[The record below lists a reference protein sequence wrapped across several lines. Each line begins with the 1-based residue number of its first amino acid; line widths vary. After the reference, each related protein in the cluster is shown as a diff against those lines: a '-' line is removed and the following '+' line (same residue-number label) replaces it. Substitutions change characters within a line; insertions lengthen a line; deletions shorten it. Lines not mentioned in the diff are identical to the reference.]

1 MVVVFVDM
9 CSSGESSGYIQTQ
22 CNKIRGK
29 IHSQNDRKTKLHMQ
43 IIRSLQPNRNN
54 QIHSIFCFVLF
65 SNYEISTK
73 HYICCCRRRV
83 DVVIIVAILLF
94 HVSESRMAKRVVVSG
109 HCCSWQLLSNLPHIV
124 ARCKSLHCNLSL
136 LFRSLKVNIQRCT
149 ERYCNDDRLS
159 IVIVNLH
166 CTFASHTD
174 RNEFLCFTSI
184 SFYCYCR

>member
-73 HYICCCRRRV
+73 HYI
-83 DVVIIVAILLF
+83 A
-94 HVSESRMAKRVVVSG
+94 VVVVTDVGRLTLLLLLLYYYFTLASRE
-109 HCCSWQLLSNLPHIV
+109 WQNELWSVVTV
-124 ARCKSLHCNLSL
+124 AVGS
-136 LFRSLKVNIQRCT
+136 
-149 ERYCNDDRLS
+149 YCL
-159 IVIVNLH
+159 
-166 CTFASHTD
+166 TFLT
-174 RNEFLCFTSI
+174 
-184 SFYCYCR
+184 

>member
-1 MVVVFVDM
+1 
-9 CSSGESSGYIQTQ
+9 
-22 CNKIRGK
+22 
-29 IHSQNDRKTKLHMQ
+29 MQ

-73 HYICCCRRRV
+73 HYIAV
-83 DVVIIVAILLF
+83 VVVTDVGRLTLLLLLLLLF

>member
-1 MVVVFVDM
+1 MKYPQNTIFAVVVV
-9 CSSGESSGYIQTQ
+9 T
-22 CNKIRGK
+22 
-29 IHSQNDRKTKLHMQ
+29 
-43 IIRSLQPNRNN
+43 
-54 QIHSIFCFVLF
+54 
-65 SNYEISTK
+65 
-73 HYICCCRRRV
+73 
-83 DVVIIVAILLF
+83 DVGRLTLLLLLLLLF